1 MGTTR
6 FIRILQFRF
15 TQNGN
20 DRHLFVWDRRPV
32 PTSGRNW
39 QLLRRQSHLQ
49 RRISRASFPLRN
61 SWFQLLLKAKSKSD
75 GVVGMWK
82 GRWWRA
88 DEFLQRGMRQMF
100 HPRSSRKGELF
111 WRRNQ
116 WAKYFYTGPGSPGI
130 HSKSHPVSSPADCS
144 STTNGTEPTTTPGP
158 TTSTTQ
164 KITTTSTE
172 KTTTPTT
179 TTSTTNRPVTFSCA
193 GKANGNY
200 PNPASR
206 CSSTFYT
213 CSNGNAYL
221 FVSYPAL
228 KSKISWPNSLF
239 VCRTALLIWF
249 IGRKLASAIILRTW
263 PDAFT
268 NSWKIVILNSNV
280 VD

>member
-1 MGTTR
+1 
-6 FIRILQFRF
+6 
-15 TQNGN
+15 
-20 DRHLFVWDRRPV
+20 
-32 PTSGRNW
+32 
-39 QLLRRQSHLQ
+39 
-49 RRISRASFPLRN
+49 
-61 SWFQLLLKAKSKSD
+61 
-75 GVVGMWK
+75 
-82 GRWWRA
+82 
-88 DEFLQRGMRQMF
+88 MF

-130 HSKSHPVSSPADCS
+130 HSKSHENSSPADCS
-144 STTNGTEPTTTPGP
+144 STTNGTEPTTTTGP

-179 TTSTTNRPVTFSCA
+179 TASTTNRPVTFSCA

-206 CSSTFYT
+206 CSNTFYT

-221 FVSYPAL
+221 FVSYPTL
-228 KSKISWPNSLF
+228 KSKISGSNSSF
-239 VCRTALLIWF
+239 RCRTALLISF
-249 IGRKLASAIILRTW
+249 IGRKLASVTGLQTW
-263 PDAFT
+263 PDAIK
-268 NSWKIVILNSNV
+268 NWKTIVILYFNV